1 MYGRSRPGLIRSRRD
16 RARLVKIVSSPRFLF
31 AFISFTTL
39 SLAACGSG
47 SPSGGASGGAPG
59 AGGGAPGGG
68 SGPIGSGGTNGPE
81 SGGTSSGTGG
91 ADGSSGGTE
100 AGGSAPGTGGIPG
113 AGGSAEGSGGSGDP
127 GSFPSAPDLVKSFK
141 LGWNLG
147 NSLDAPESETA
158 WGNPTITPALL
169 QAVKA
174 AGFGA
179 VRIPVTWS
187 LHMGPGPNF
196 TIEPAFLARVAEV
209 VGYAKAA
216 GLPAIINIHHD
227 GADGMAGVEWL
238 TLNDSQGGVT
248 EQNSNAVRE
257 RFVAVWKQ
265 VADYFKDHD
274 AGLIFESMNEIHD
287 GYDAPDPRYYDIITD
302 LNQVFVDLVRSS
314 GGNNAKR
321 CLVVPGYNT
330 NIDYTL
336 AGFEKPSD
344 PTSDRLILSV
354 HFYDPWPYAG
364 EGNTHTWGSASPGSD
379 SWGQE
384 SHVVSQYDKLKA
396 AYVDKGLPMI
406 VGEYGA
412 VHQEGYENYRRYYM
426 EYVTKAVIDR
436 GMVPFYWDN
445 GGKNSGPDGFAL
457 FDRKD
462 ASVVQPTILAAMIK
476 AVTEDYSLGEI
487 PLP

>member
-1 MYGRSRPGLIRSRRD
+1 L
-16 RARLVKIVSSPRFLF
+16 SSPRFLF
-31 AFISFTTL
+31 ALSSVVAL
-39 SLAACGSG
+39 SLAACGGG
-47 SPSGGASGGAPG
+47 SAGDGVTGGASSAGGAPD
-59 AGGGAPGGG
+59 GG
-68 SGPIGSGGTNGPE
+68 SDAVGTGGTNGGTNGPE

-91 ADGSSGGTE
+91 AEGPSGGTG
-100 AGGSAPGTGGIPG
+100 AGGTETGAGGVPGGGGDPQGTGG
-113 AGGSAEGSGGSGDP
+113 AADP
-127 GSFPSAPDLVKSFK
+127 GSFPNAPDMVKSFK

-169 QAVKA
+169 QAVKN

-187 LHMGPGPNF
+187 LHMGPGPDF
-196 TIEPAFLARVAEV
+196 KIEPAFLARVAEV

-216 GLPAIINIHHD
+216 GLPSIINLHHD
-227 GADGMAGVEWL
+227 GADGLDGVEWL
-238 TLNDSQGGVT
+238 TLNDAQGNVT
-248 EQNSNAVRE
+248 EQNNTAVRE
-257 RFVAVWKQ
+257 RFIKVWTQ
-265 VADYFKDHD
+265 IADYFKDHD
-274 AGLIFESMNEIHD
+274 ASLLFESMNEIHD

-314 GGNNAKR
+314 GGNNDKR

-336 AGFEKPSD
+336 AGFEKPAD
-344 PTSDRLILSV
+344 PSSDRLILSV

-364 EGNTHTWGSASPGSD
+364 EGSTHTWGSASPGSD
-379 SWGQE
+379 NWGQE

-396 AYVDKGLPMI
+396 AYVDKDLPMI

-426 EYVTKAVIDR
+426 EYVTKVIIDR

-445 GGKNSGPDGFAL
+445 GGKNSGADGFAL

-462 ASVVQPTILAAMIK
+462 ATVVQPTILAAMLK
-476 AVTEDYSLGEI
+476 AATEDYSLDQV